1 MYLEAFCS
9 GSSKGKRSFTFRFRF
24 IFYVL
29 LNRTLSQDLV
39 RLFYISFHF
48 PRRNVYPLFI
58 SFTVKYA
65 SPNVIRLSFFHC
77 LPPCPWRLNWK
88 KRKKKKTFCPPPSAL
103 KCSDQLYLLP
113 HESQGEDNLRRVTI
127 VGGQVIFF
135 NLVGQK
141 RQARLDNR
149 HFWASPAGEPC
160 KVTLVQIFKLAG
172 FDSFSRLKRSP
183 PSQQKALLRYGS

>member
-1 MYLEAFCS
+1 MSCLYYTFMYLEAFGS
-9 GSSKGKRSFTFRFRF
+9 GSSKGKRRFPFRFRF

-39 RLFYISFHF
+39 RLFYISIHF
-48 PRRNVYPLFI
+48 PRPNVYPLFI

-65 SPNVIRLSFFHC
+65 SPNVIRLSFFPCH
-77 LPPCPWRLNWK
+77 PPCPWLNK
-88 KRKKKKTFCPPPSAL
+88 KKEKKTFCPPPSAL

-113 HESQGEDNLRRVTI
+113 HESQGEDNLQRFTI

-135 NLVGQK
+135 SLVGQK

-149 HFWASPAGEPC
+149 HFWAGRWA
-160 KVTLVQIFKLAG
+160 VQGDTGPNL
-172 FDSFSRLKRSP
+172 
-183 PSQQKALLRYGS
+183 